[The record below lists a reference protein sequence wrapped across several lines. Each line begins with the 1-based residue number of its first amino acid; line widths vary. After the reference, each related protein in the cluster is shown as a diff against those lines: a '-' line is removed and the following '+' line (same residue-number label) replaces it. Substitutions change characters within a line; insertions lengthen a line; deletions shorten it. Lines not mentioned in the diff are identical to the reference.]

1 MTIKPVRDYFSQFLF
16 ALAMIPY
23 SFKFIRERRL
33 WEGVLSY
40 GWVSRILL
48 IGAAIGGLKFL
59 GIFLKWL
66 GGAQSDEPQNL
77 VSQMGMLAKDLA
89 LGSYDLMFSSGS
101 KFVML
106 ILLEVAIF
114 HFARRTL
121 AELTGKDKE
130 LTWND
135 FVKAEVRMIKVAGLS
150 WVITLLCSIA
160 LSIFFGIFGFLA
172 WMKPVLNFAIQSF
185 FLGFAVL
192 DNYQEQFHLDIRQS
206 LHFSVGFIGV
216 ALGLGMFLYF
226 ALMVPVAG
234 VIIGP
239 CIAAVAVSLVMY
251 KLSNLHVQ
259 GYRPQPAEKV
269 SEMV

>member
-16 ALAMIPY
+16 ALAMIPQ
-23 SFKFIRERRL
+23 SVKFIKERRL

-48 IGAAIGGLKFL
+48 IGAVIGGFKFL

-66 GGAQSDEPQNL
+66 SGSQTDHSQNM
-77 VSQMGMLAKDLA
+77 VSQMGLLAKDLA
-89 LGSYDLMFSSGS
+89 VGSYDLMFSSGS
-101 KFVML
+101 KFVIL

-121 AELTGKDKE
+121 AELTGKDRD

-150 WVITLLCSIA
+150 WVITLLCSIG
-160 LSIFFGIFGFLA
+160 LGIFFGIFGFLA
-172 WMKPVLNFAIQSF
+172 WMKPGLNFLIQSF

-192 DNYQEQFHLDIRQS
+192 DNYQEQFHLDIRES
-206 LHFSVGFIGV
+206 LRFSVGFIGV

-226 ALMVPVAG
+226 ILMVPVAG

-239 CIAAVAVSLVMY
+239 CIAAVAATLVMY
-251 KLSNLHVQ
+251 KLSTLHTH
-259 GYRPQPAEKV
+259 GFRPKPAEKI